1 MVLDVPTRW
10 NSTFMMLD
18 VALKFEKAFER
29 YAEEDERF
37 SSYFEEKK
45 NDKKRIG
52 PPSSSDWE
60 CASIFVKFLS
70 TFYEVTLKFSG
81 TLHITSN
88 NFFHEICDIDSQLNC
103 LSRNGDSLLH
113 KMATKMKSK
122 YDKYWGD
129 PDNINPMLFLA
140 VVLDPR
146 FKLKYLKFCF
156 ESLYD
161 TQTVAKLVVKVEQ
174 ILHRLYNHYSKGGQ
188 DGDEVSWFYALC
200 FKILL
205 CMLIC

>member
-1 MVLDVPTRW
+1 LDA
-10 NSTFMMLD
+10 
-18 VALKFEKAFER
+18 ALKFEKAFER
-29 YAEEDERF
+29 YAEEDDKF
-37 SSYFEEKK
+37 STYFEEKE

-81 TLHITSN
+81 TLHTTSN
-88 NFFHEICDIDSQLNC
+88 NFFHELCEIDSQLNY
-103 LSRNGDSLLH
+103 LARNSDSLLH

-122 YDKYWGD
+122 YDKYWGN
-129 PDNINPMLFLA
+129 PDHINPMLFLA
-140 VVLDPR
+140 IVLDPR
-146 FKLKYLKFCF
+146 YKSKYLRFCF

-174 ILHRLYNHYSKGGQ
+174 ILHRLYNHYSKSGL
-188 DGDEVSWFYALC
+188 DGEEVSYLVLC
-200 FKILL
+200 IVF
-205 CMLIC
+205 

>member
-1 MVLDVPTRW
+1 
-10 NSTFMMLD
+10 
-18 VALKFEKAFER
+18 
-29 YAEEDERF
+29 
-37 SSYFEEKK
+37 
-45 NDKKRIG
+45 
-52 PPSSSDWE
+52 
-60 CASIFVKFLS
+60 
-70 TFYEVTLKFSG
+70 
-81 TLHITSN
+81 
-88 NFFHEICDIDSQLNC
+88 
-103 LSRNGDSLLH
+103 
-113 KMATKMKSK
+113 MATKMKSK

-188 DGDEVSWFYALC
+188 DGDEVSYLVLC
-200 FKILL
+200 IVF
-205 CMLIC
+205 